1 MNIESDYPDLARGRG
16 FTETQKR
23 MVEKI
28 MIGLLIISHC
38 DLGKEL
44 LNAAEL
50 ILGRLEA
57 ADFISITQ
65 TTESERMLKTISE
78 KINALDSGQ
87 GVLVLTDMFGGT
99 PSNLSLSF
107 LKEERVEVLTGVNLP
122 MVVAVAQDR
131 GRLSLGELGEKAQ
144 QAGKKSIALAGKLL
158 QSEGVKSTA
167 D

>member
-1 MNIESDYPDLARGRG
+1 
-16 FTETQKR
+16 
-23 MVEKI
+23 

-38 DLGKEL
+38 DLGREF

-57 ADFISITQ
+57 ADAISITQ
-65 TTESERMLKTISE
+65 TTESEEVLKEIS
-78 KINALDSGQ
+78 KKLKDLDRGD

-107 LKEERVEVLTGVNLP
+107 LEEERVEVLTGVNLP

-131 GRLSLGELGEKAQ
+131 ARLSLSELGEKAQ
-144 QAGKKSIALAGKLL
+144 QAGRRSIALAGKLL
-158 QSEGVKSTA
+158 KSE
-167 D
+167 